1 MRLRAF
7 WLLSLCVLTM
17 GCGAA
22 ESPSFEGD
30 GTAHE
35 AERKIVYRG
44 ELTIST
50 TDLSRFEQQLTARLQ
65 SVGGFVAD
73 FHEDRTPDQPRQA
86 QWTVRIPAAKF
97 SETVEAIDKLGTTT
111 RRALHSDDVTA
122 AYIDVESRLKSQQT
136 LEARLLDIVDKKA
149 GDLKEVLAVETELS
163 RVRQEI
169 ERLEGQRR
177 TAEDRIALSTLVI
190 SATEQADFVPLVDPT
205 FGQRVARAF
214 WLSVDQLILAA
225 QTLVVGIVALLPW
238 LLVMIA
244 IVSPIAFYVRRQW
257 QRPSSY

>member
-1 MRLRAF
+1 MRGHWV

-17 GCGAA
+17 GCAAA
-22 ESPSFEGD
+22 ESPSFEGGVTVPD
-30 GTAHE
+30 AD
-35 AERKIVYRG
+35 RKIVYRG

-73 FHEDRTPDQPRQA
+73 FHEERAPRQLRHA

-97 SETVEAIDKLGTTT
+97 SETVDAIDKLGTTT
-111 RRALHSDDVTA
+111 RRALHSDDVTD
-122 AYIDVESRLKSQQT
+122 AYIDVESRLKSQQK
-136 LEARLLDIVDKKA
+136 LEARLLEIVDKKA

-177 TAEDRIALSTLVI
+177 AAEDRIALSTLVI
-190 SATEQADFVPLVDPT
+190 NATEQSGFVPLADQT

-214 WLSVDQLILAA
+214 WISVDQLLLAG
-225 QTLVVGIVALLPW
+225 QTFIVGIVALSPW
-238 LLVMIA
+238 LLVMSVI
-244 IVSPIAFYVRRQW
+244 ISPVAFFVRRHW
-257 QRPSSY
+257 QRRSSY